1 MESVNRI
8 EIIDRE
14 GWRKEIVLE
23 KRISYI
29 GSDARNDIVLN
40 PVRGSGVTP
49 RHLQLI
55 IAQPGPAQISIVNLS
70 DSEVLFDNDDGK
82 SLLPFSA
89 LDISDGAK
97 IRLGDFLLI
106 FHLQGNFS
114 QPGSTTIPYQQT
126 GKTVETITTSESIG
140 LRAALQSVNLG
151 IEAPIRGMI
160 YVRNQGTAPGV
171 QFELTLEG
179 LPAGSFEIGA
189 APILFPGAEK
199 GVPVQIFHPR
209 RPDIPAGPHTITFK
223 AFALDAYP
231 GETAVVSID
240 LQVLPY
246 YNHTLQL
253 SEIG

>member
-1 MESVNRI
+1 MDSVNRI

-55 IAQPGPAQISIVNLS
+55 SAQPGPAQISIVNLS
-70 DSEVLFDNDDGK
+70 DSEVLFEDDDGK

-89 LDISDGAK
+89 LDISDGAQ
-97 IRLGDFLLI
+97 IRVGDFLLI
-106 FHLQGNFS
+106 FHLQGVIP
-114 QPGSTTIPYQQT
+114 QPGSTTIPYQTT
-126 GKTVETITTSESIG
+126 GRTVETKTTSESSG
-140 LRAALQSVNLG
+140 LRAALQSANLG
-151 IEAPIRGMI
+151 IEAPIRGTI

-171 QFELTLEG
+171 QFEIALEG
-179 LPAGSFEIGA
+179 LPADSFEIGA

-209 RPDIPAGPHTITFK
+209 RPDIPAGPHQITFK
-223 AFALDAYP
+223 AYALDAYP
-231 GETAVVSID
+231 GETAAVSVD
-240 LQVLPY
+240 LQILPY